1 MAQVIKRLDYSRR
14 GLADAALDAGAL
26 EGQLRRWVKGEV
38 RFDNGSRALYATDG
52 SNYRQ
57 VPIGVVI
64 PKDSEDVMQVIAAC
78 REAGAP
84 LLGRGGGTSLAGQ
97 CCNVAVVLDFS
108 KYMHDVI
115 DINPDKKLAR
125 VQPGAV
131 LDRVN
136 VDAGKHNLVFAPDPA
151 THDHCTVGGMIGNNS
166 CGIHSVMAGRVADNV
181 EELEIVTYDG
191 VHMKVGAT
199 REDEV
204 ESIIS
209 EGGRRAEIYR
219 RLRDLRDRYAEEIR
233 ARFPSIPRR
242 VSGFNLDELLP
253 EKGFNVARALVGTE
267 STCAITLEAML
278 NLVHSPPARSLLVLG
293 FEDVYSAADHVTD
306 IMSAHPTGLE
316 GIDDRLVEDLKK
328 KQLHTEDLEY
338 LPDGNGWLLVEFGGE
353 TRNESDER
361 AREIMKMMRKHAVD
375 MKLYDDERREQR
387 VWEIRE
393 SGLGAT
399 AFIPGEDPTW
409 EGWEDSAVPP
419 EAMGDYLRSL
429 RKLYD
434 RYEYLGSFYGHF
446 GEGCLHTRINFDL
459 RTGPGIEKFRS
470 FLNDA
475 ADLCL
480 SFGGSLSGEHG
491 DGQARAEM
499 LDKMFGG
506 DLVDAFREFKS
517 IWDPSGHMNPGKVV
531 DPYRI
536 TENLRLGTDFN
547 PPVPD
552 THFTFTHEGG
562 SFVDAAMRCVGVG
575 ACRREGG
582 GTMCPS
588 YMVTREEMHST
599 RGRARLLF
607 EMLQGDPLEKGWRED
622 AVHEALELC
631 LACKG
636 CKSDCPVEVDMATY
650 KSEFYSHYYKRR
662 LRPRAAYS
670 MGLIHRWARVASRI
684 PRIANFLTHAPLL
697 GSTLKKLGGIAT
709 QREAPVFADE
719 PFTSWFAGRD
729 VGNPDADRVI
739 LWPDTFNNYFHP
751 EVVKAAVEVLEHIGY
766 RVEIPDRRLC
776 CGRPLYDYGMLPTA
790 KRLLHKTLEALR
802 DDIRSGTPIIGL
814 EPSCVAVFRDELP
827 NLFPKDEDANRLQ
840 QRFLTFAEFLDEAGW
855 EPPRLERNVIV
866 HVHCHHGAIM
876 GFDPDK
882 KLLDKMDARY
892 EVIDSGCCG
901 LAGSFGF
908 EAGDKYEVSVR
919 AGERVLL
926 PSVRT
931 AADRTI
937 VMTDGFSCNT
947 QIEQLTDRR
956 ALHLA
961 QVVQMALRDGPEGAT
976 SARPE
981 DDYPDRLARGVS
993 SLT

>member
-1 MAQVIKRLDYSRR
+1 MIKRLDYTHR
-14 GLADAALDAGAL
+14 GLAEAELDADAL
-26 EGQLRRWVKGEV
+26 EGQLKRWVKGEV

-64 PKDSEDVMQVIAAC
+64 PKDAEDVMQAMAAC

-108 KYMHDVI
+108 KYMHEVI
-115 DINPDKKLAR
+115 DINPDKRVAR

-131 LDRVN
+131 LDRLN
-136 VDAGKHNLVFAPDPA
+136 VGAGKHDLVFAPDPA
-151 THDHCTVGGMIGNNS
+151 THDHCTLGGMIGNNS
-166 CGIHSVMAGRVADNV
+166 CGIHSIMAGRVADNV
-181 EELEIVTYDG
+181 EDLEIVTYDG
-191 VHMKVGAT
+191 LYMKVGAT
-199 REDEV
+199 GEDELK
-204 ESIIS
+204 SILS

-219 RLRDLRDRYAEEIR
+219 RLLGLRDRYADEIR
-233 ARFPSIPRR
+233 ARFPDIPRR

-253 EKGFNVARALVGTE
+253 EKGFNLARALVGTE
-267 STCAITLEAML
+267 SSCAITIEATL

-293 FEDVYSAADHVTD
+293 FEDVYSAADHVTE
-306 IMSAHPTGLE
+306 IMTAQPIGLE

-328 KQLHTEDLEY
+328 KGLHTSDLEY

-353 TRNESDER
+353 ARDESDDR
-361 AREIMKMMRKHAVD
+361 AREVMKMMREHAVD
-375 MKLYDDERREQR
+375 MKLYDDEQREQR

-399 AFIPGEDPTW
+399 AFIPDADPTW

-419 EAMGDYLRSL
+419 EAMGDYLRAL

-434 RYEYLGSFYGHF
+434 RYEYFGSFYGHF

-459 RTGPGIEKFRS
+459 RTAPGIEKFRS

-491 DGQARAEM
+491 DGQSRAEM
-499 LDKMFGG
+499 LEKMFGTA
-506 DLVDAFREFKS
+506 LVDAFREFKS
-517 IWDPSGHMNPGKVV
+517 IWDPAGRMNPGKVV

-547 PPVPD
+547 PPVPE
-552 THFTFTHEGG
+552 THFAFTHEGG

-607 EMLQGDPLEKGWRED
+607 EMLQGPPLEDGWRED
-622 AVHEALELC
+622 PVHDALELC

-636 CKSDCPVEVDMATY
+636 CKSDCPVDVDMATY

-670 MGLIHRWARVASRI
+670 MGLIHLWARVASRI

-719 PFTSWFAGRD
+719 SFTSWFAGREA
-729 VGNPDADRVI
+729 GNSDADRVI

-751 EVVKAAVEVLEHIGY
+751 EVAKAAVEVLEHIGY
-766 RVEIPDRRLC
+766 RVEVPNRRLC

-790 KRLLHKTLEALR
+790 KRLLHETLEALR
-802 DDIRSGTPIIGL
+802 DDIRRGTPIVGL
-814 EPSCVAVFRDELP
+814 EPSCVAVFRDELT

-840 QRFLTFAEFLDEAGW
+840 QRFFTFAEFLDQTGW

-866 HVHCHHGAIM
+866 HGHCHHAAIM
-876 GFDPDK
+876 GLDPDR
-882 KLLDKMDARY
+882 KLLDRMNARY
-892 EVIDSGCCG
+892 EMLDSGCCG

-908 EAGDKYEVSVR
+908 EAGDKYEVSVK
-919 AGERVLL
+919 AGERALL
-926 PSVRT
+926 PSVR
-931 AADRTI
+931 AAGDRTI
-937 VMTDGFSCNT
+937 VMTDGFSCKT
-947 QIEQLTDRR
+947 QIDELTDRR

-961 QVVQMALRDGPEGAT
+961 QVVQMALRDGPGGAD
-976 SARPE
+976 SDRPE
-981 DDYPDRLARGVS
+981 DDYPDRRARGRP
-993 SLT
+993 